1 MLGLDENAEAP
12 VFFWPSRL
20 DPVQK
25 GCQLL
30 ADIFYMMLS
39 KYWNKNLQVIFVA
52 DGDYQQVFRDIV
64 NHHQFHCRV
73 AVCDFSERLE
83 HLAYG
88 AADFVLMP
96 SLFEP
101 CGLPQMIGQIYGALP
116 VAHDTGGIHDT
127 VTHFDNSSGRGSGFK
142 FEIYDTSGL
151 MWAIDRAMD
160 FYALEPAKKAQA
172 ISRIMTQAL
181 ETFNHEVNARQYID
195 LYEQM
200 LDRPLIV

>member
-1 MLGLDENAEAP
+1 
-12 VFFWPSRL
+12 
-20 DPVQK
+20 
-25 GCQLL
+25 
-30 ADIFYMMLS
+30 
-39 KYWNKNLQVIFVA
+39 KYWDKNLQVIFVA

-64 NHHQFHCRV
+64 NHHQFHSRV

-83 HLAYG
+83 HLGYG

-127 VTHFDNSSGRGSGFK
+127 VTHFDNSGGRGSGFK